1 MIQLFGLVLGLAG
14 EVDAQ
19 AAEGV
24 LVHVGEDD
32 RGVGLAARS
41 FFSWAMASSAVGLV
55 AAQMDR
61 AMRISSVCSRGFTLP
76 RWVVFSFWMGSMT
89 MGEMRW
95 MSLEMPPRA
104 FKALSR
110 QAELAPSREEVL
122 PVTMRH
128 PAAGWPRRAGRFPRR
143 ALRPGR

>member
-14 EVDAQ
+14 EVDTQ

-24 LVHVGEDD
+24 LVHVGEDN

-41 FFSWAMASSAVGLV
+41 FFSWAMASSAVGV
-55 AAQMDR
+55 GGR
-61 AMRISSVCSRGFTLP
+61 ADGQGDEDFIGVQPGFTLP

-89 MGEMRW
+89 MGEIRW
-95 MSLEMPPRA
+95 MSWRCRPGPLRRW
-104 FKALSR
+104 SR

-122 PVTMRH
+122 PVTMR
-128 PAAGWPRRAGRFPRR
+128 PSGSWMGRGGQAGFLG
-143 ALRPGR
+143 AL

>member
-1 MIQLFGLVLGLAG
+1 MRLTPRRRKVSSSTWERMTVAWASQP
-14 EVDAQ
+14 
-19 AAEGV
+19 
-24 LVHVGEDD
+24 
-32 RGVGLAARS
+32 RS

-89 MGEMRW
+89 MGEIRW

-122 PVTMRH
+122 PVTMR
-128 PAAGWPRRAGRFPRR
+128 PSGSWMAAAGRPVSSARFKAG
-143 ALRPGR
+143 AMTGLS